1 MRARLEAARV
11 GRLASVSEGPAPHI
25 VPCCFAVVADV
36 VYSAVDAK
44 PKSTTE
50 LRRLANLRARPAAS
64 LLVDHYSDD
73 WSRLWWVRV
82 DGRARVVEGG
92 PERAAA
98 VAVLEAKYEQYRA
111 EPPPGAVVAITI
123 SRWQAWSYDDRRSRR
138 STA

>member
-25 VPCCFAVVADV
+25 VPCCFAVIADL

-44 PKSTTE
+44 PKSTSE
-50 LRRLANLRARPAAS
+50 LRRLANLRARPASA
-64 LLVDHYSDD
+64 LL
-73 WSRLWWVRV
+73 V
-82 DGRARVVEGG
+82 DGRARVIEAG
-92 PERAAA
+92 PERGAALA
-98 VAVLEAKYEQYRA
+98 ALEEKYEQYRA

-123 SRWQAWSYDDRRSRR
+123 ERWQAWSYDDRRSRR